1 MRRLAPVSIGLAALV
16 FGLAYAAAGQWV
28 QWLLVVT
35 LGLLWAV
42 GQQLG
47 WNWTGA
53 MGLIAFTSVAV
64 FGIWARLPA
73 LWMLC
78 GMVATLSAWDLHRFS
93 LQLQAAQLVEGGVQL
108 TRSHLQRLLA
118 VSGLGLLLGGLAL
131 QVQVDLNFGW
141 ALLLGVLAIL
151 FLSRA
156 IEFITRK
163 SD

>member
-1 MRRLAPVSIGLAALV
+1 MRRLAPISIGLATLV
-16 FGLAYAAAGQWV
+16 FGLAYAVAGQRS
-28 QWLLVVT
+28 QALPVVT
-35 LGLLWAV
+35 LGLLWIL

-47 WNWTGA
+47 WTWTGA
-53 MGLIAFTSVAV
+53 MGLIAFTGAAV

-73 LWMLC
+73 LWMLL
-78 GMVATLSAWDLHRFS
+78 GMVATLGAWDLHRYS
-93 LQLQAAQLVEGGVQL
+93 LQLQGAQLVEGGAQL